1 MCLLLPLGPGIMT
14 VEFVQFGE
22 TIEGGDCTRLLTEQA
37 RSVFRACEKSRAFS
51 VLSIGLVE
59 LQDVGPADVITVE
72 CINDQVPSKNSVGIM
87 VRERL
92 ALCFSQNSPQT
103 PQVRALRNGFP
114 EIPHLNHVLSHEPVS
129 LCIYFEAWHVIERSW
144 TPEKF
149 LQRILWWLT
158 ETAKNSLHRIDQP
171 VERVY
176 FDAPFEVVLPPG
188 FHTDIQRD
196 DLVFCLMGIE
206 HTRDEPFKI
215 AKGYFVETGKEQANQ
230 SQKSLFPITVDLGE
244 VVHGTRERYP
254 TTLGELDEQL
264 TVRGVNFRTAFKKS
278 ISSRVNSS
286 GVTAPLGKVLIIL
299 YMSLI
304 REEGAKVEDV
314 EVRAFLVDREFTQI
328 GVELGCLVAQ
338 PGYPN
343 KFYNNYSLS
352 NPESEKDVEPWNV
365 IPIFPIDVNSAVTC
379 TFARQASGIDDRN
392 SEFSGVIGG
401 VGALGATLIEIWSKE
416 SWGKWT
422 LVDDDIF
429 RSHNVIRHVG
439 KEFLVGYCKVNAV
452 AEMAAANY
460 WAGYV
465 NYIPIKGRIESQEN
479 TSVMDALS
487 SADFL
492 VDATT
497 TLYAPR
503 DLARLETTPR
513 TVSVFLTPSGKSSV
527 LLLEDDERVIR
538 MDQLEAQYYRALI
551 NNPVGEDHLR
561 GHSGNIL
568 VGAGCRNIS
577 AVMPFED
584 VLLHSANLA
593 KQIRFLRASASA
605 VIRIWTHDQNLGIME
620 CLEVEVPR
628 GIVASCGDWRVVYD
642 VNLQAKLKAARQ
654 VTTPVETGGVIVG
667 YLDQKL
673 KFIYVVDILD
683 APDDSESSIT
693 GFTRGVEGLKERLED
708 ISSRTANIV
717 QYIGEWHSHPPFQSP
732 RPSRLD
738 HALLESLA
746 ISLSLD
752 GVPAVMM
759 IVGENGD
766 IDISVKQHE

>member
-1 MCLLLPLGPGIMT
+1 MA
-14 VEFVQFGE
+14 VELVPFGE
-22 TIEGGDCTRLLTEQA
+22 TFEGIDSASLLTDQA
-37 RSVFRACEKSRAFS
+37 RSVFRACEKSRSFS

-59 LQDVGPADVITVE
+59 LQDVGPANVITVE

-92 ALCFSQNSPQT
+92 ALCFCQSSPQT
-103 PQVRALRNGFP
+103 PQVRALRKSFP
-114 EIPHLNHVLSHEPVS
+114 EVPHLNHVPSHEPAS

-149 LQRILWWLT
+149 LQRILWWFT
-158 ETAKNSLHRIDQP
+158 ETAKSSLHRVDQP
-171 VERVY
+171 LERVY
-176 FDAPFEVVLPPG
+176 FDAPFEVVLPPE
-188 FHTDIQRD
+188 FHNDIQRD
-196 DLVFCLMGIE
+196 DLVFCIKGIE
-206 HTRDEPFKI
+206 HSRGEPFKV
-215 AKGYFVETGKEQANQ
+215 AKGFFIKAGEEQGDQ
-230 SQKSLFPITVDLGE
+230 SQKLLFPIIIDLGE
-244 VVHGTRERYP
+244 VVHGVRERYP

-264 TVRGVNFRTAFKKS
+264 TGRGVDFRTALKKN
-278 ISSRVNSS
+278 IRSRVDSG
-286 GVTAPLGKVLIIL
+286 GVTAPLGNALIML
-299 YMSLI
+299 YMPLL
-304 REEGAKVEDV
+304 REEGAEVEDI
-314 EVRAFLVDREFTQI
+314 EVRAFWVDREFTKL

-338 PGYPN
+338 PDDPN
-343 KFYNNYSLS
+343 KFYNNYPLS
-352 NPESEKDVEPWNV
+352 STESEKGGESWSV
-365 IPIFPIDVNSAVTC
+365 ISIIPIDVNSAVTHA
-379 TFARQASGIDDRN
+379 FARQASGIDD
-392 SEFSGVIGG
+392 SDSDFSGVIGG
-401 VGALGATLIEIWSKE
+401 VGALGATLVEIWSKE

-439 KEFLVGYCKVNAV
+439 KEHLVGYCKVNAV
-452 AEMAAANY
+452 AGMASANY
-460 WAGYV
+460 WPGYV
-465 NYIPIKGRIESQEN
+465 KYLPINGRIESQEN

-503 DLARLETTPR
+503 DLARLEATPR
-513 TVSVFLTPSGKSSV
+513 TVSVFLTPSGNSSV

-538 MDQLEAQYYRALI
+538 MDQLEAQYYRSLI
-551 NNPVGEDHLR
+551 NNPVGENHLR

-568 VGAGCRNIS
+568 VGAGCRDIS

-593 KQIRFLRASASA
+593 QQIRLLRASASA
-605 VIRIWTHDQNLGIME
+605 AIRIWTHDQTLGITD
-620 CLEVEVPR
+620 CLEVEVPK
-628 GIVASCGDWRVVYD
+628 GIIATCGDWRVIYD
-642 VNLQAKLKAARQ
+642 VDLKTKLKTSRQAAM
-654 VTTPVETGGVIVG
+654 PVETGGVIVG

-673 KFIYVVDILD
+673 KSIYVVDVLD
-683 APDDSESSIT
+683 APSDSESSTT
-693 GFTRGVEGLKERLED
+693 GFTRGVEGVTERLED
-708 ISSRTANIV
+708 ISARTAHIV

-746 ISLSLD
+746 TSLSMD

-759 IVGENGD
+759 IVGEDGD
-766 IDISVKQHE
+766 IDVSVKQHE